1 MRTFSLTAL
10 KVRTLADLLTYPFAV
25 TVARW
30 IAVAWLLMLPPNQAA
45 PHQLRLALLAYGVI
59 TTLFAVN
66 FWHRS
71 RTSGKRDELHP
82 LVVPALIAIDVTY
95 AALAI
100 KLYGI
105 TLLLMLPAFDAAM
118 LAVPIGAG
126 VLAFIYLALLD
137 LGLNFNV
144 GTLSVI
150 GWQIAGLM
158 FGPYLVA
165 LYGLHGRLRA
175 EHQVRAID
183 QVLNA
188 GSELGSQ
195 LSLADVLVQLLNLLG
210 QFRRVVPW
218 DTCVI
223 YVVQYDETA
232 EEEMLVAGEI
242 AGVDAASYRGTKIA
256 FGTGVV
262 GYAATKQRPALV
274 ADLHKDARQ
283 PDAELRPHARGS
295 LVMPII
301 ADGQAVG
308 CVQLV
313 SAEPN
318 SYTADQLAHLGR
330 LISLASVGVR
340 NALLHS
346 RTRAMADTDP
356 LTGLLTSRA
365 YHERLESEFRKA
377 QAARKSLS
385 LLLLDLD
392 NFKRVNDSFG
402 HPAGDE
408 LLRRIGAILRQ
419 QARRNDVYCRYGG
432 DEFIVVMPE
441 TIKSEA
447 AVVADRIRKSIQ
459 EMTFVSGNSLVN
471 TTVSIGVASYPQDV
485 TSKQALVKAA
495 DDALYAA
502 KEDGRNALR
511 VFGTT
516 VSRNGSS

>member
-1 MRTFSLTAL
+1 
-10 KVRTLADLLTYPFAV
+10 
-25 TVARW
+25 
-30 IAVAWLLMLPPNQAA
+30 
-45 PHQLRLALLAYGVI
+45 
-59 TTLFAVN
+59 
-66 FWHRS
+66 
-71 RTSGKRDELHP
+71 
-82 LVVPALIAIDVTY
+82 
-95 AALAI
+95 
-100 KLYGI
+100 
-105 TLLLMLPAFDAAM
+105 
-118 LAVPIGAG
+118 
-126 VLAFIYLALLD
+126 
-137 LGLNFNV
+137 
-144 GTLSVI
+144 
-150 GWQIAGLM
+150 
-158 FGPYLVA
+158 

-274 ADLHKDARQ
+274 ADLHKDPRQ

-313 SAEPN
+313 SSEPN

-356 LTGLLTSRA
+356 LTGLLTRGA

-392 NFKRVNDSFG
+392 NFKRVNDTFG

-516 VSRNGSS
+516 VAR